1 MPPRGAT
8 RKLITSR
15 YQAEI
20 QGTRRR
26 FDPHYPRHAG
36 PPACGYALMPGNQ
49 TPSYGQIAPLPC
61 GYLWQGKAKGVN
73 PDRKSG
79 AVPLRRLGGELHR
92 LSGSNYGW
100 AVDKTLRST
109 SLLSIAAWRKGGSW
123 RLGNPW
129 SPHSLLRIQWI
140 HSPSFS
146 KSPMAMGEWR
156 RWQA

>member
-1 MPPRGAT
+1 
-8 RKLITSR
+8 
-15 YQAEI
+15 
-20 QGTRRR
+20 
-26 FDPHYPRHAG
+26 
-36 PPACGYALMPGNQ
+36 MPGNQ

-79 AVPLRRLGGELHR
+79 AVPLRQLGGELHR
-92 LSGSNYGW
+92 LSGSTYGR

-129 SPHSLLRIQWI
+129 SPHSLLRIQ
-140 HSPSFS
+140 
-146 KSPMAMGEWR
+146 
-156 RWQA
+156 